1 MIACVSP
8 AERNLQETITT
19 LRYANRARKIM
30 SKPIV
35 NETASVPVAPALQ
48 SILHQPT
55 AGLALPLKQDVKEE
69 AEVQVSVLVTNE
81 MASEAI
87 EIIDDVNTYILNL
100 KTCFFL
106 YSVFIY
112 ILANSNC

>member
-8 AERNLQETITT
+8 AESNLQETIST

-30 SKPIV
+30 NKPIV
-35 NETASVPVAPALQ
+35 NETASVLVAPALQ
-48 SILHQPT
+48 SILDHPT

-81 MASEAI
+81 MASAPI

-100 KTCFFL
+100 KTYFFL
-106 YSVFIY
+106 YSALIY